1 MFGTY
6 EGPVQPTE
14 AFNAILHTSE
24 TSPLVCN
31 QRPTGV
37 TEAAVFLVNTNKL
50 RHKDD
55 LKADDVGGW
64 CHKGKPKRFYS
75 IEWIAPGEVH
85 AELCG
90 EDTDGAF
97 KLTRIYYHHKGTT
110 EFRKTIFYIHSKFAL
125 FVYVCLLYCN
135 KAVNAAQYCS
145 IVVFVH

>member
-37 TEAAVFLVNTNKL
+37 TEAAGFLVNTNKL

-55 LKADDVGGW
+55 LKDDVRSW

-85 AELCG
+85 AELWG

-110 EFRKTIFYIHSKFAL
+110 EFQKTIFYIHSKFVL

-135 KAVNAAQYCS
+135 KAVDAAQYCS